1 MIVKIIP
8 SPANRNF
15 SAVNYNTNKVDR
27 EKGEL
32 MRVSGFGPLQGFAK
46 LRPQDYINYLQ
57 LVTAQ
62 NNNTKKPQF
71 HAVISAK
78 NKTYDK
84 STLTDIAVQWM
95 KEMGYGTQPYLVV
108 FHKDTANNHVHV
120 VSTRIDKEGKTISS
134 AWEHVRSQKALNKVL
149 GYELAFQ
156 YRFSTKAQF
165 LLLLE
170 TSGFPGR
177 DPDEVKIARQIE
189 HYSGDAGRIN
199 SLKEILQAC
208 KNKPDFVA
216 FLRAEFGLELI
227 FHSSEGKTPY
237 GYTIIDH
244 PEKQIYKGSEVLP
257 LKILLLQSE
266 FALGYTKHSTSG
278 EKQTETENETFFEI
292 EKNAAHIRPVWIAD
306 DVDDQ
311 QMHGTRRRKQ
321 KKAKTNTR

>member
-27 EKGEL
+27 DKGEL
-32 MRVSGFGPLQGFAK
+32 MRISGFGPLEGFSQ

-62 NNNTKKPQF
+62 NKNIKKPQF

-84 STLTDIAVQWM
+84 STLTAIAVQWM

-108 FHKDTANNHVHV
+108 FHKDTANNHVHI
-120 VSTRIDKEGKTISS
+120 VSTRIDKEGKKISS
-134 AWEHVRSQKALNKVL
+134 AWEHIRSQKSLNKVL
-149 GYELAFQ
+149 GYELALQ
-156 YRFSTKAQF
+156 YRFSRKAQF

-170 TSGFPGR
+170 TLGYPGR
-177 DPDEVKIARQIE
+177 DPEEDKIARHMENYTADEDRIKAIKQILLD
-189 HYSGDAGRIN
+189 HKQRADLVDA
-199 SLKEILQAC
+199 
-208 KNKPDFVA
+208 
-216 FLRAEFGLELI
+216 LRLEFGIELI
-227 FHSSEGKTPY
+227 FHSSEGKKPY

-244 PEKQIYKGSEVLP
+244 REKHIYKGSEVLP
-257 LKILLLQSE
+257 LKMLTLQNE
-266 FALGYTKHSTSG
+266 FAFGNKKDTNAG
-278 EKQTETENETFFEI
+278 DQETETQTVFET
-292 EKNAAHIRPVWIAD
+292 EKASAYLRPVWIAD

-311 QMHGTRRRKQ
+311 QIHGMRRRRQ
-321 KKAKTNTR
+321 KKARTNTR